1 MGRCYFSTVVTKNG
15 PSCFSGR
22 NKLQFVKYFQARC
35 TQKKR
40 GRKAPRSDGPPT
52 VIDPLPPGS
61 LRTLVRQKTLAT
73 AYYFIRKHL
82 CISPP
87 PPPAPQGSRFHHL
100 KLPPSRHLLPQSAR
114 KPRSGRSYASR
125 ISLEIGTRSSC
136 GLYPSPT
143 IPGRP
148 PGVDPTDRATSRP
161 PASQRTHGRV

>member
-1 MGRCYFSTVVTKNG
+1 MYIYIYG
-15 PSCFSGR
+15 PSIR
-22 NKLQFVKYFQARC
+22 KTPHAHIHHPVLRIAARHH
-35 TQKKR
+35 R
-40 GRKAPRSDGPPT
+40 LPSSLSRRHPRRSHILPPT

-114 KPRSGRSYASR
+114 KPRSGRSYTGVCRLDSKWGVVAGS
-125 ISLEIGTRSSC
+125 T
-136 GLYPSPT
+136 
-143 IPGRP
+143 RP
-148 PGVDPTDRATSRP
+148 PPYP
-161 PASQRTHGRV
+161 EELRT